1 MRPGEG
7 CGGVGVQAEDDL
19 GLGRLDL
26 LVRDKFHGGQGRTS
40 DDDEGQ
46 RKEKQLFSAFHL
58 FFLLY
63 QTAMPA
69 ARKAAGIM
77 TTASAVSMDDVPLL
91 MVRYSVERLF
101 AWMEMLLSEPPQ
113 SQLSQLRKKSSL
125 PTETPALVAS
135 SSR

>member
-1 MRPGEG
+1 
-7 CGGVGVQAEDDL
+7 
-19 GLGRLDL
+19 
-26 LVRDKFHGGQGRTS
+26 
-40 DDDEGQ
+40 
-46 RKEKQLFSAFHL
+46 
-58 FFLLY
+58 
-63 QTAMPA
+63 MPA

-125 PTETPALVAS
+125 PPETPALVAS